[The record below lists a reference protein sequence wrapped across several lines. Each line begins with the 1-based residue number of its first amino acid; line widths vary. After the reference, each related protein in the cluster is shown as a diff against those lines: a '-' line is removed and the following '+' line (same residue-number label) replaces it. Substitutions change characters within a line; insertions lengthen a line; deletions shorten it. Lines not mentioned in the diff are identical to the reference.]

1 MIRVSN
7 LSFSYSRGLP
17 ALRAVDLEIRPGER
31 LAIIGANGSGKTTL
45 ARCLN
50 GLHLPEEGEVRVD
63 QLSTRNPEALFE
75 IRRRV
80 GMVFQNPDDQLV
92 STAVETEIAFGLE
105 NLAIPHTEMRERVD
119 AALRAFHLEP
129 YRHHPPHRLSGGE
142 KQRVAIAAAVALRP
156 GYLVLDEPTALLD
169 PQSRSEVGALL
180 RDLRDQ
186 FGISTIHITQ
196 LPEEAAR
203 TERILVM
210 HGGSLLYDAPPDELL
225 ADPALLQDLGL
236 DLPFTCSLGHRLRR
250 MGFPLPESLPI
261 HPDADV
267 LAAAVLPGCS
277 PSPLPPRIPSSRS
290 VNPSIKLKTRNL
302 AHVYDQGLPT
312 EHAGI
317 DAVDIDIPAG
327 GIVALIGPS
336 GSGKTTLAQHLNGLL
351 KPYRGSVLLD
361 ARDIWDQDLTQ
372 VRRRVGLVFQFP
384 ELQLF
389 EETVEQDVAF
399 GPRNLGCEPGAV
411 EELVTRALDEVGL
424 PRAQFGQRSPLYLSG
439 GEKRRIALA
448 GILAMD
454 PEVLVMD
461 EPTAGLDPRASATMC
476 DLFLR
481 LQSQGKTLV
490 LITHDMDI
498 VAQLAT
504 HIVVLQNGRVTL
516 QGEVRTILSRPNF
529 ADLSGLTPPAPVRF
543 MQALAARG
551 ASVPTNLLTI
561 AEVEAIF
568 QAMKK

>member
-17 ALRAVDLEIRPGER
+17 ALRTVDLEIRPGER
-31 LAIIGANGSGKTTL
+31 LAIVGANGSGKTTL

-50 GLHLPEEGEVRVD
+50 GLHLPDEGEVRID
-63 QLSTRNPEALFE
+63 QYSTRDPEALFE

-92 STAVETEIAFGLE
+92 STTVETEIAFGLE
-105 NLAIPHTEMRERVD
+105 NLAIPHTEMQERVED
-119 AALRAFHLEP
+119 ALRAFHLEP

-169 PQSRSEVGALL
+169 PQSRREVGALL

-186 FGISTIHITQ
+186 FGITTIHITQ

-210 HGGSLLYDAPPDELL
+210 HGGSLLFDASPDELL
-225 ADPALLQDLGL
+225 TDPARLQDLGL
-236 DLPFTCSLGHRLRR
+236 DLPFTCSLGHRLRQ
-250 MGFPLPESLPI
+250 MGFPLEPLPV
-261 HPDADV
+261 HPDVDT
-267 LAAAVLPGCS
+267 LTAAVLPGCS
-277 PSPLPPRIPSSRS
+277 PPSPSAQPPPRLPVR
-290 VNPSIKLKTRNL
+290 PAIKLTTQDL
-302 AHVYDQGLPT
+302 THIYDQGLPT
-312 EHAGI
+312 EHSGI
-317 DAVDIDIPAG
+317 EAIDIDIPEG

-361 ARDIWDQDLTQ
+361 ARDIWTQNLTQ

-399 GPRNLGCEPGAV
+399 GPRNLGCEPSAI
-411 EELVTRALDEVGL
+411 EAQVTRALDEVGL

-448 GILAMD
+448 GMLAMD

-461 EPTAGLDPRASATMC
+461 EPTAGLDPRSAAAMC

-481 LQSQGKTLV
+481 MQSRGKTLV

-504 HIVVLQNGRVTL
+504 HIVVLQSGCVVL
-516 QGEVRTILSRPNF
+516 QGEVRTILSRPDF
-529 ADLSGLTPPAPVRF
+529 ADLSGLAPPAPVRF
-543 MQALAARG
+543 MQTLAARG
-551 ASVPTNLLTI
+551 ASVPTDRLTI
-561 AEVEAIF
+561 AEVVEVF
-568 QAMKK
+568 QAMGA